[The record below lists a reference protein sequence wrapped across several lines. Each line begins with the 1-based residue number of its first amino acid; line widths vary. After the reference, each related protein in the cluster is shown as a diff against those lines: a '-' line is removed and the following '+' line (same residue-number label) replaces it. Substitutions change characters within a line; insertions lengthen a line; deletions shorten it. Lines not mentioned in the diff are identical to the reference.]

1 MQEKARQQIEGLY
14 CMLDDPE
21 GLSKADWDEWRPHIA
36 SACAATNDDELRKK
50 GREVIDFFNE
60 YHKSQMLLG
69 YSFPPRPDPFS

>member
-50 GREVIDFFNE
+50 GLEQF
-60 YHKSQMLLG
+60 LLNLFKLAHNI
-69 YSFPPRPDPFS
+69 SS